1 MLNSIHTIVFDFD
14 GVFTDNFVYTDS
26 NGIEQ
31 VKTSRSDS
39 LGLSNFR
46 EFCSNNS
53 LNIEMF
59 ILSTEANNVVS
70 QRAQKLGLTCHTG
83 ISNKKVFLSKYLA
96 NHDLKSQPGIVF
108 LGNDLNDLECLE
120 MAQYSFCPFD
130 AHETVKKV
138 VTHPLNC
145 QGGNGFVR
153 EALEFLQFNTL
164 IKGS

>member
-39 LGLSNFR
+39 YGLSNFR
-46 EFCSNNS
+46 EFCSAYS
-53 LNIEMF
+53 FSIDMF
-59 ILSTEANNVVS
+59 ILSAETNDVVT
-70 QRAQKLGLTCHTG
+70 QRAVKLGLNSHTG
-83 ISNKKVFLSKYLA
+83 VSNKKEFLSKYLIGQ
-96 NHDLKSQPGIVF
+96 NLQSPQGLVF
-108 LGNDLNDLECLE
+108 LGNDLNDLECLG
-120 MAQYSFCPFD
+120 MAEFSFCPSD

-138 VTHPLNC
+138 VTHPLIN

-153 EALEFLQFNTL
+153 EALEFLQSHTTV
-164 IKGS
+164 KG

>member
-39 LGLSNFR
+39 YGLSIFR
-46 EFCSNNS
+46 EFCLVNF

-59 ILSTEANNVVS
+59 ILSTETSNVVN
-70 QRAQKLGLTCHTG
+70 QRALKLGLNFHTG
-83 ISNKKVFLSKYLA
+83 VSNKKEFILKYLSSK
-96 NHDLKSQPGIVF
+96 NLKSEQGLVF

-120 MAQYSFCPFD
+120 IAQISFCPSD
-130 AHETVKKV
+130 AHEKVKKA
-138 VTHPLNC
+138 VTNLLFS

-153 EALEFLQFNTL
+153 EALEFLQANTT
-164 IKGS
+164 IKG